1 MAKAKKGG
9 LGRGL
14 EALFADQVPVVQE
27 NETPEKATRSAKTGK
42 TAESSSA
49 AEAGDGVLYISIHNI
64 RPNPDQPRKTFDKE
78 KISELADSIRENGI
92 IQPLIVSRS
101 GKTYEIISGERRFR
115 AAMEAGLK
123 EVPCI
128 SRKLTEE
135 QKALFAIVENMQRED
150 LNPMEEAAGLDRMI
164 TEYGLTQ
171 DQVARSIGKSR
182 PYVANSLRLLKLP
195 EYIRDYVASGALTPG
210 HARALINMK
219 DPKARH
225 DLAEQAKNGGLTVR
239 ETEKLAGQVKKGR
252 KPAAREPK
260 DPDLA
265 RVEAE
270 LKDILGT
277 KVTVRSGKRKGR
289 IEIEYFSVE
298 ERERLIE
305 LLRGLEN

>member
-1 MAKAKKGG
+1 MAKLKKGG

-14 EALFADQVPVVQE
+14 EALFADQVPVVKE
-27 NETPEKATRSAKTGK
+27 NETPEQTTRPATSGK
-42 TAESSSA
+42 TADTASS
-49 AEAGDGVLYISIHNI
+49 EQTKDGVIYVSIHNI
-64 RPNPDQPRKTFDKE
+64 KPNPNQPRKTFDKE

-92 IQPLIVSRS
+92 IQPLIVSRT

-128 SRKLTEE
+128 ARELSDE

-171 DQVARSIGKSR
+171 EQVAKSVGKSR

-195 EYIRDYVASGALTPG
+195 EYIRDYVATGALTPG

-252 KPAAREPK
+252 KAVVRAPK
-260 DPDLA
+260 DPNLA
-265 RVEAE
+265 KVEEE

-277 KVTVRSGKRKGR
+277 RVTVKTGKRKGR
-289 IEIEYFSVE
+289 IEIEFFSEE

-305 LLRGLEN
+305 LLWSLKD

>member
-27 NETPEKATRSAKTGK
+27 TETTEKATRSAKSGK
-42 TAESSSA
+42 SA
-49 AEAGDGVLYISIHNI
+49 AQTPQAEPKDGITYVSIHNI
-64 RPNPDQPRKTFDKE
+64 KPNPNQPRKTFDKE
-78 KISELADSIRENGI
+78 KISELAESIKENGI
-92 IQPLIVSRS
+92 IQPLIVSKT

-128 SRKLTEE
+128 SRKLTD
-135 QKALFAIVENMQRED
+135 QQRDLFAIVENMQRED
-150 LNPMEEAAGLDRMI
+150 LNPMEEAAGLERMI
-164 TEYGLTQ
+164 SEYGLTQ
-171 DQVARSIGKSR
+171 DEVARSVGKSR

-252 KPAAREPK
+252 KPVTREPK
-260 DPDLA
+260 DPNLA
-265 RVEAE
+265 KVEDE
-270 LKDILGT
+270 LKEILGT
-277 KVTVRSGKRKGR
+277 KVTVKTGKRKGR
-289 IEIEYFSVE
+289 IEIEFFSEE

-305 LLRGLEN
+305 ILFGLRN

>member
-1 MAKAKKGG
+1 MAKPKKGG

-14 EALFADQVPVVQE
+14 EALFADSVSVVQE
-27 NETPEKATRSAKTGK
+27 QESKVKTTRPARSGK
-42 TAESSSA
+42 TAESTA
-49 AEAGDGVLYISIHNI
+49 PAEPRDGVLYVSIHNI
-64 RPNPDQPRKTFDKE
+64 KPNPNQPRKTFNKE

-92 IQPLIVSRS
+92 IQPIIVSRT
-101 GKTYEIISGERRFR
+101 GKTFEIISGERRFR

-123 EVPCI
+123 EVPCLV
-128 SRKLTEE
+128 RKLSDE

-150 LNPMEEAAGLDRMI
+150 LNPMEEAEGLDRMI

-171 DQVARSIGKSR
+171 DQVAKSVGKSR

-195 EYIRDYVASGALTPG
+195 EYIKNYVATGALTPG

-219 DPKARH
+219 DAKARH

-252 KPAAREPK
+252 KAVVRPPK
-260 DPDLA
+260 DPNLAKVEDDLK
-265 RVEAE
+265 E
-270 LKDILGT
+270 ILGT
-277 KVTVRSGKRKGR
+277 RVTVKTGKRKGK
-289 IEIEYFSVE
+289 IEIEFFSVE

-305 LLRGLEN
+305 LLWSLKD